1 MSFKISSWAIR
12 RPIPTIV
19 LFTVLILLGISA
31 FRQLPVNANPN
42 VSFPIVSVSVGQAA
56 GASPEELETR

>member
-19 LFTVLILLGISA
+19 LFAMGISA

-42 VSFPIVSVSVGQAA
+42 VSFPIVSVSVGQP
-56 GASPEELETR
+56 GRRPKSWKTR